1 MEQVLA
7 AVVLTSGL
15 WAVWRLLEVSRTGA
29 KLYRLSVRVNR
40 KEQLHPAKG

>member
-15 WAVWRLLEVSRTGA
+15 WAGWRLLQVSRTAA
-29 KLYRLSVRVNR
+29 KLHRVSVLVNR